1 MVSPLLLG
9 GLSAGASL
17 LAGFGNQRA
26 AKKQAKTQAAKEYI
40 ANELNKRN
48 IMRTNKAKQK
58 LALKLGK
65 ELKNTKE
72 VTTTTSSHAG
82 ESRQD
87 NYSYVDTA
95 GMMAAAEKAGFNPV
109 TFVNAGGLQAYTQ
122 TGSLS
127 REWSSD
133 EVTETRSGH
142 NAVAVAN
149 LKAQLMT
156 PETFLMDAGVA
167 QNIPD
172 IFSVL
177 GDAAGAG
184 IKSYSDQAN
193 INDAQDL
200 QRELLNTKLAAIQ
213 KQAGSNRGLS
223 FTPSISTS
231 GGSRTTGSP
240 SGGGSGRSGGL
251 STGGKGGTW
260 QNPVPLEMDEPPKVT
275 NPHIAYGG
283 RVNPFLADAGGAWTQ
298 RYGEG
303 VEVLAG
309 VGIAAADAKEN
320 MSPFWRRYLGLD
332 DKRSGWDRLLGE
344 ANDAAKWMFGPGFGP
359 ERNWPINLK

>member
-1 MVSPLLLG
+1 MVYPLLMA

-17 LAGFGNQRA
+17 LSGIGNQRA

-48 IMRTNKAKQK
+48 IMRTNEAKRK

-72 VTTTTSSHAG
+72 VTTQDHAG
-82 ESRQD
+82 GSRQD

-95 GMMAAAEKAGFNPV
+95 GMMAAAEASGFNPV
-109 TFVNAGGLQAYTQ
+109 TFINAGGLQAYTQ

-127 REWSSD
+127 ADWSQD
-133 EVTETRSGH
+133 TETRTGH

-172 IFSVL
+172 IYSVL

-184 IKSYSDQAN
+184 IKAYSDQAN
-193 INDAQDL
+193 VNDAQSL

-213 KQAGSNRGLS
+213 KNAQSNRSSGSLTS
-223 FTPSISTS
+223 VPSISTS
-231 GGSRTTGSP
+231 GGTRTSGSA
-240 SGGGSGRSGGL
+240 SGGGAGASGGL
-251 STGGKGGTW
+251 SKGGTW
-260 QNPVPLEMDEPPKVT
+260 ENPKPLPQDDDVKYT
-275 NPHIAYGG
+275 NPHISYGG

-303 VEVLAG
+303 VEILAG
-309 VGIAAADAKEN
+309 FGIAAADAKEN
-320 MSPFWRRYLGLD
+320 MSPFYRRYLGLD
-332 DKRSGWDRLLGE
+332 DKRSGWDRLFGE

-359 ERNWPINLK
+359 SYKWPINLK